1 MQPTHGQCRGP
12 ALSLTARADCLLL
25 SLNDLRLAAMG
36 AGIERT
42 DRHGAV
48 ILAMLRRQDA

>member
-12 ALSLTARADCLLL
+12 ALSLTARADSLLL

-36 AGIERT
+36 AGIERA
-42 DRHGAV
+42 DRHSAV
-48 ILAMLRRQDA
+48 ILPVLWGQYA